1 MTGVHRCSGAADKHR
16 VRDDL
21 LQAGCRLQHPHEAII
36 GPFEFL
42 THGEIL
48 SYLITIALFGKAAHA
63 QVCHLND
70 QGYTSAM
77 PTTRPRYQVTET
89 DAVARALD
97 LAAREWPDE
106 PRSRLIR
113 RLLALG
119 GKVLERTQTEE
130 QLARQ
135 IAVRETSGKYP
146 DAFDDN
152 YLAELRKDWPE

>member
-1 MTGVHRCSGAADKHR
+1 
-16 VRDDL
+16 
-21 LQAGCRLQHPHEAII
+21 
-36 GPFEFL
+36 
-42 THGEIL
+42 
-48 SYLITIALFGKAAHA
+48 
-63 QVCHLND
+63 
-70 QGYTSAM
+70 M

-97 LAAREWPDE
+97 RAAREWPDE

-119 GKVLERTQTEE
+119 GEVLERTQAEE

-135 IAVRETSGKYP
+135 TAVRETSGKYP

-152 YLAELRKDWPE
+152 YLAELRKDWP